1 MDDRQLMASIAGG
14 DEAALQALLRRF
26 TPLFL
31 YILRPI
37 LPDERDREECL
48 ADISLRIWQ
57 GAGSFDGAK
66 GSLNGWLTALPPPA
80 AGEINPWSMAMT
92 RVLWGLGL
100 ITITLNF
107 LYLDVILPAV
117 GGLLLVLGFCTLRR
131 ENTPLRWCYI
141 LSLASL
147 AVRGACIVLA
157 ALPVET
163 GLAPAYVNI
172 ALLQVLYVCLWRGM
186 VGVSRAAG
194 EEKPAATAAGAM
206 AVFYAVLTVLA
217 LIGVEGWLLVL
228 PMLVLYILLLRSM
241 VRLSRSLADTGYA
254 ITAAPVRLPDAAVL
268 WGGLGVLLAAVL
280 LAMFLGQRYPMDWQP
295 RQDAPQ
301 DASIRQSLLEKGF
314 PSYVLDD
321 LTAEEVSR
329 MAGAVRVY
337 RQVERLYSDTDYRT
351 ITTAHY
357 MSDPDR
363 PLVFDRTITDVDG
376 EGERHYTYVY
386 RVYDTLEQTMTH
398 VAVELPEED
407 GVRRYIYIHHLT
419 YAAPPSPY
427 TEMLELWP
435 AWQTQGDWF
444 PGGHVS
450 GRVLCERNGTAQAAA
465 FHTLK
470 SGSQQVSDLFGTR
483 QTQRITAGW
492 SFPRGVESPRAYVFY
507 DALRGQDGWVIESWA
522 NYVCQTA
529 PVYPFRDAAAL
540 WHSYGSDAYS
550 LRQTAL
556 QVFDG

>member
-1 MDDRQLMASIAGG
+1 MTDERRFDD
-14 DEAALQALLRRF
+14 LLRE
-26 TPLFL
+26 
-31 YILRPI
+31 
-37 LPDERDREECL
+37 D
-48 ADISLRIWQ
+48 A
-57 GAGSFDGAK
+57 A
-66 GSLNGWLTALPPPA
+66 ALPPPA

-280 LAMFLGQRYPMDWQP
+280 LAMFLGQRYPWTGMPAMTRP
-295 RQDAPQ
+295 RTRRS
-301 DASIRQSLLEKGF
+301 ASS
-314 PSYVLDD
+314 
-321 LTAEEVSR
+321 
-329 MAGAVRVY
+329 
-337 RQVERLYSDTDYRT
+337 
-351 ITTAHY
+351 
-357 MSDPDR
+357 
-363 PLVFDRTITDVDG
+363 
-376 EGERHYTYVY
+376 
-386 RVYDTLEQTMTH
+386 
-398 VAVELPEED
+398 
-407 GVRRYIYIHHLT
+407 
-419 YAAPPSPY
+419 
-427 TEMLELWP
+427 
-435 AWQTQGDWF
+435 
-444 PGGHVS
+444 
-450 GRVLCERNGTAQAAA
+450 C
-465 FHTLK
+465 
-470 SGSQQVSDLFGTR
+470 
-483 QTQRITAGW
+483 
-492 SFPRGVESPRAYVFY
+492 
-507 DALRGQDGWVIESWA
+507 
-522 NYVCQTA
+522 
-529 PVYPFRDAAAL
+529 
-540 WHSYGSDAYS
+540 
-550 LRQTAL
+550 
-556 QVFDG
+556 

>member
-1 MDDRQLMASIAGG
+1 MTDERRFDD
-14 DEAALQALLRRF
+14 LLRE
-26 TPLFL
+26 
-31 YILRPI
+31 
-37 LPDERDREECL
+37 D
-48 ADISLRIWQ
+48 A
-57 GAGSFDGAK
+57 A
-66 GSLNGWLTALPPPA
+66 ALPPPA

-206 AVFYAVLTVLA
+206 VVFYAVLTVLA

-280 LAMFLGQRYPMDWQP
+280 LAMFLGQRYPMDWHA
-295 RQDAPQ
+295 RDDAPQ
-301 DASIRQSLLEKGF
+301 DETIRQQLLTKGF

-351 ITTAHY
+351 ITTTHY

-363 PLVFDRTITDVDG
+363 PLVYDHTITDVDG

-398 VAVELPEED
+398 VAVELPEQD

-419 YAAPPSPY
+419 YAAPPSRDAGTVAGVADAGRLVPRRPCQRPRPLREKRHGAGRRLPHAEERQP
-427 TEMLELWP
+427 TGQRPLRHPPDP
-435 AWQTQGDWF
+435 AD
-444 PGGHVS
+444 H
-450 GRVLCERNGTAQAAA
+450 RRLVL
-465 FHTLK
+465 
-470 SGSQQVSDLFGTR
+470 
-483 QTQRITAGW
+483 
-492 SFPRGVESPRAYVFY
+492 SPRRRKPPR
-507 DALRGQDGWVIESWA
+507 LRFLRRPPRPGRLGHRELGQ
-522 NYVCQTA
+522 
-529 PVYPFRDAAAL
+529 
-540 WHSYGSDAYS
+540 
-550 LRQTAL
+550 LRL
-556 QVFDG
+556 PDRPGLPLP

>member
-1 MDDRQLMASIAGG
+1 MTDERRFDD
-14 DEAALQALLRRF
+14 LLRE
-26 TPLFL
+26 
-31 YILRPI
+31 
-37 LPDERDREECL
+37 D
-48 ADISLRIWQ
+48 A
-57 GAGSFDGAK
+57 A
-66 GSLNGWLTALPPPA
+66 ALPPPA

-280 LAMFLGQRYPMDWQP
+280 LAMFLGQRYPMDWHA
-295 RQDAPQ
+295 RDDAPQ
-301 DASIRQSLLEKGF
+301 DETIRQQLLTKGF
-314 PSYVLDD
+314 PERVLND
-321 LTAEEVSR
+321 LTADEVAQLS
-329 MAGAVRVY
+329 GAVRVY
-337 RQVERLYSDTDYRT
+337 HQTERLYSNTDYREVT
-351 ITTAHY
+351 L
-357 MSDPDR
+357 SRFLRDPPHTLQYDHT
-363 PLVFDRTITDVDG
+363 LTETDDAGNRTY
-376 EGERHYTYVY
+376 RYVY
-386 RVYDTLEQTMTH
+386 RVYDTLEQTMRH
-398 VAVELPEED
+398 VAVELPAEGD
-407 GVRRYIYIHHLT
+407 TARFVYIHHLT

-522 NYVCQTA
+522 NYARQTA
-529 PVYPFRDAAAL
+529 PVYPYRDAITL
-540 WHSYGSDAYS
+540 WRSYGSDAYD
-550 LRQTAL
+550 LRQNAL
-556 QVFDG
+556 QVFDD

>member
-1 MDDRQLMASIAGG
+1 MTDDLRF
-14 DEAALQALLRRF
+14 DELLRE
-26 TPLFL
+26 
-31 YILRPI
+31 
-37 LPDERDREECL
+37 D
-48 ADISLRIWQ
+48 A
-57 GAGSFDGAK
+57 A
-66 GSLNGWLTALPPPA
+66 ALPPPA
-80 AGEINPWSMAMT
+80 DGEITPWRTAMD
-92 RVLWGLGL
+92 RILWGMGL
-100 ITITLNF
+100 TTITLNF
-107 LYLDVILPAV
+107 LWLDVLLSAIGAV
-117 GGLLLVLGFCTLRR
+117 LLVLGFRTLRR
-131 ENTPLRWCYI
+131 ENAPLRWGYR
-141 LSLASL
+141 LSLL
-147 AVRGACIVLA
+147 ALAIRFAGDVLA
-157 ALPVET
+157 ALPVDVGNT
-163 GLAPAYVNI
+163 LAYVHI
-172 ALLQVLYVCLWRGM
+172 PVTLALYVCLWRGM

-194 EEKPAATAAGAM
+194 AEKPAAPAAGAM
-206 AVFYAVLTVLA
+206 AVFYAALTALA
-217 LIGVEGWLLVL
+217 LIGLEGWLLVL
-228 PMLVLYILLLRSM
+228 PLLALYLFLLRSM
-241 VRLSRSLADTGYA
+241 VRLSRSLTDTGYA
-254 ITAAPVRLPDAAVL
+254 ITAAPVRLSDSAVL
-268 WGGLGVLLAAVL
+268 WGALGALLAAVL

-301 DASIRQSLLEKGF
+301 DAAIRQSLLDKGF

-329 MAGAVRVY
+329 MAGTVRVY

-351 ITTAHY
+351 ITTTHY

-407 GVRRYIYIHHLT
+407 GVRRYIYIHYLT

-435 AWQTQGDWF
+435 TWQTQGDWF

-465 FHTLK
+465 FHTLE

-492 SFPRGVESPRAYVFY
+492 SFPRNAEHARAYVFY

-556 QVFDG
+556 QVFDD

>member
-1 MDDRQLMASIAGG
+1 MTDDLRF
-14 DEAALQALLRRF
+14 DELLRE
-26 TPLFL
+26 
-31 YILRPI
+31 
-37 LPDERDREECL
+37 D
-48 ADISLRIWQ
+48 A
-57 GAGSFDGAK
+57 A
-66 GSLNGWLTALPPPA
+66 ALPPPA
-80 AGEINPWSMAMT
+80 DGEITPWRTAMD
-92 RVLWGLGL
+92 RILWGMGL
-100 ITITLNF
+100 TTITLNF
-107 LYLDVILPAV
+107 LWLDVLLPAIGAV
-117 GGLLLVLGFCTLRR
+117 LLVLGFRTLRR
-131 ENTPLRWCYI
+131 ENAPLRWGYR
-141 LSLASL
+141 LSLL
-147 AVRGACIVLA
+147 ALAIRFAGDVLA
-157 ALPVET
+157 ALPVDVGNT
-163 GLAPAYVNI
+163 LAYVHI
-172 ALLQVLYVCLWRGM
+172 PVTLALYVCLWRGM

-194 EEKPAATAAGAM
+194 AEKPAAPAAGAM
-206 AVFYAVLTVLA
+206 AVFYAALTALA
-217 LIGVEGWLLVL
+217 LIGLEGWLLVL
-228 PMLVLYILLLRSM
+228 PLLALYLFLLRSM
-241 VRLSRSLADTGYA
+241 VRLSRSLTDTGYA
-254 ITAAPVRLPDAAVL
+254 ITAAPVRLSDSAVL
-268 WGGLGVLLAAVL
+268 WGALGALLAAVL
-280 LAMFLGQRYPMDWQP
+280 LVMFLGQRYPMDWHT
-295 RQDAPQ
+295 RSDAPQ
-301 DASIRQSLLEKGF
+301 NETIRQQLLAKGF

-351 ITTAHY
+351 ITTTHY

-450 GRVLCERNGTAQAAA
+450 GRVLCERNGTVQAAA

>member
-1 MDDRQLMASIAGG
+1 MTDDLRF
-14 DEAALQALLRRF
+14 DELLQEDAA
-26 TPLFL
+26 
-31 YILRPI
+31 
-37 LPDERDREECL
+37 
-48 ADISLRIWQ
+48 
-57 GAGSFDGAK
+57 
-66 GSLNGWLTALPPPA
+66 ALPPPSDGA
-80 AGEINPWSMAMT
+80 VNPWQMAMGQI
-92 RVLWGLGL
+92 LWGMGL
-100 ITITLNF
+100 TTITLNI
-107 LYLDVILPAV
+107 LYLDYILPALGAV
-117 GGLLLVLGFCTLRR
+117 LLVLGFRTLRR
-131 ENTPLRWCYI
+131 ENKPLGWCYK
-141 LSLASL
+141 LA
-147 AVRGACIVLA
+147 LA
-157 ALPVET
+157 ALLLRGVIYVL
-163 GLAPAYVNI
+163 LALPMELGNTLAYCT
-172 ALLQVLYVCLWRGM
+172 ALVTLALYICLWRGM
-186 VGVSRAAG
+186 VGVSRRAG
-194 EEKPAATAAGAM
+194 AEKPAAPAAGAM
-206 AVFYAVLTVLA
+206 AVLYGLLLPLA
-217 LIGVEGWLLVL
+217 YIGLEGWLLVVPL
-228 PMLVLYILLLRSM
+228 LVIYIVILRSM
-241 VRLSRSLADTGYA
+241 AKLSRSLADTGYV
-254 ITAAPVRLPDAAVL
+254 ITAAPVRLPGWAVL
-268 WGGLGVLLAAVL
+268 WGSLGLLLAAIL
-280 LAMFLGQRYPMDWQP
+280 LAAFLGQRYPTDWQA
-295 RQDAPQ
+295 REDAPQ
-301 DASIRQSLLEKGF
+301 DETIRQQLLAKGF

-337 RQVERLYSDTDYRT
+337 RQVERLYSDTDHRT
-351 ITTAHY
+351 ITTTHY

-363 PLVFDRTITDVDG
+363 PLVYDHTITDVDG

-492 SFPRGVESPRAYVFY
+492 SFPHSVESPRAYVFY

>member
-1 MDDRQLMASIAGG
+1 MTDERRFDD
-14 DEAALQALLRRF
+14 LLRE
-26 TPLFL
+26 
-31 YILRPI
+31 
-37 LPDERDREECL
+37 D
-48 ADISLRIWQ
+48 A
-57 GAGSFDGAK
+57 A
-66 GSLNGWLTALPPPA
+66 ALPPPA

-280 LAMFLGQRYPMDWQP
+280 LAMFLGQRYPMDWHA
-295 RQDAPQ
+295 RDDAPQ
-301 DASIRQSLLEKGF
+301 DETIRQQLLTKGF
-314 PSYVLDD
+314 PERVLND
-321 LTAEEVSR
+321 LTADEVAQLS
-329 MAGAVRVY
+329 GAVRVY
-337 RQVERLYSDTDYRT
+337 HQTERLYSNTDYREVT
-351 ITTAHY
+351 L
-357 MSDPDR
+357 SRFLRDPPHTLQYDHT
-363 PLVFDRTITDVDG
+363 LTETDDAGNRTY
-376 EGERHYTYVY
+376 RYVY
-386 RVYDTLEQTMTH
+386 RVYDTLEQTMRH
-398 VAVELPEED
+398 VAVELPAEGD
-407 GVRRYIYIHHLT
+407 TARFVYIHHLT

-522 NYVCQTA
+522 NYVRQTA